1 MKPSSSPL
9 RFSPSTET
17 VIAAGIFWSLL
28 TLYCAV
34 AFGMP
39 LPGQEV
45 PRWYALLG
53 YIFDGVAYL
62 GAALLCLRNW
72 LCPRLL
78 SDRRIW
84 LYFSLRSWLYLL
96 ANFFFGYW
104 ELGLERF
111 PDVSVADPFYI
122 LSYIALLWGM
132 VLAVRS
138 KQVSLK
144 PWQYAAIAGLV
155 ALGIWLGWL
164 SSFPPQESQTT
175 LASSVPILEPAIVA
189 QSAAEKEAPKWVLAV
204 EKSLAPLAGV
214 LSLLYVVSD
223 VFLLVL
229 AGTLVL
235 TFWGGRFSRTWAVIA
250 TSALLLYAADIRYA
264 YVISRGNFET
274 GGLLDTLWVFSGIL
288 LGIGAALEY
297 DISTR
302 PRQRRR

>member
-1 MKPSSSPL
+1 MRQPSSPSK
-9 RFSPSTET
+9 FSLSTEII
-17 VIAAGIFWSLL
+17 VAAGICWSLL

-34 AFGMP
+34 AFSMP

-45 PRWYALLG
+45 PSWYVILG

-72 LCPRLL
+72 LCSQLL

-84 LYFSLRSWLYLL
+84 LFFSLRSWLYLL

-111 PDVSVADPFYI
+111 PDVSLADPFYI
-122 LSYIALLWGM
+122 ASYLCLLWGM
-132 VLAVRS
+132 LLAVRS
-138 KQVSLK
+138 RQVHLK
-144 PWQYAAIAGLV
+144 TWQYVAIAGLV

-164 SSFPPQESQTT
+164 SSFPPSESQTT
-175 LASSVPILEPAIVA
+175 LASTASILEPTVVA
-189 QSAAEKEAPKWVLAV
+189 QSAVEKEAPGWVLGV

-214 LSLLYVVSD
+214 LSLLYVASD

-235 TFWGGRFSRTWAVIA
+235 TFWGGRFSRTWTVIA

-288 LGIGAALEY
+288 LSIGAALEY

-302 PRQRRR
+302 LRQRRR